1 MVKPAITLADTDA
14 LMAGLQD
21 RLQAAVSP
29 SRPTAQDLAGHLLA
43 VCGTQGLD
51 VSEEDALTI
60 AQEVLAKQTQHAVVS
75 GVATPE
81 KQPVA
86 WKRPED
92 KRHRLRLQKQHWR
105 TKERYAFGRRHTE
118 AWSYTLLGLAWLGVI
133 VELVMYFHPLTPK
146 IPLSALIFLMTMG
159 SGILIALVGLWLR
172 HRIDRKLFR
181 WFRQRETRFE
191 MAFELLDP
199 WFITPKQAS
208 DFRDHPDLVSQLRW
222 LLEQPCPPTLN
233 DQQQLM
239 MQRQAILDARS
250 QAEQRQRILNAL
262 TPSSQ

>member
-1 MVKPAITLADTDA
+1 MAKPAITLADTDA
-14 LMAGLQD
+14 LMASLQD
-21 RLQAAVSP
+21 RLRGAVSP

-43 VCGTQGLD
+43 VCGAQGLD

-60 AQEVLAKQTQHAVVS
+60 AQEVLAKQTQHPVVS
-75 GVATPE
+75 AAMPPE

-92 KRHRLRLQKQHWR
+92 ERHRLRLQKQHWR
-105 TKERYAFGRRHTE
+105 TKERYAFGRRHT
-118 AWSYTLLGLAWLGVI
+118 ALWAYTLLGLAWFGVS
-133 VELVMYFHPLTPK
+133 VEMVMYFHPLTPS
-146 IPLSALIFLMTMG
+146 IPLPALIFLMTTG
-159 SGILIALVGLWLR
+159 SGIIIALLGLWLQR
-172 HRIDRKLFR
+172 PIDRKLFR
-181 WFRQRETRFE
+181 WFRQRETSFE
-191 MAFELLDP
+191 MAFGLLDP
-199 WFITPKQAS
+199 WSIMPKQAS
-208 DFRDHPDLVSQLRW
+208 DFRDHPDLASQLRW

-262 TPSSQ
+262 TPGSQ